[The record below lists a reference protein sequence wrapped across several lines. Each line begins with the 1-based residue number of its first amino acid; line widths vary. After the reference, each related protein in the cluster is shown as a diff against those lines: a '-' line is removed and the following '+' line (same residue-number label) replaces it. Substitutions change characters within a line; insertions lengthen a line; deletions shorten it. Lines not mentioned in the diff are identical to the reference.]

1 MSIPSGPTYA
11 RRLGLFSSTMLV
23 VGGIIGAGIFLNPA
37 IVAQRV
43 GSAERTLFA
52 WVIGALI
59 ALAGAL
65 CFAEL
70 GSRRPRVGGGYAY
83 LRDAFGPL
91 PAFLYGWALLL
102 VMATGAIAAVAVTFA
117 RYAVALAGWPTDV
130 TVPLAIGAIVLLSA
144 VNYVGVRPGAVVQN
158 VFTILKLAALGALIV
173 AGLVAALSAVPAA
186 AAGAGAGAGAVGAA
200 GSATALAPQS
210 LGALVRAL
218 GAALVPVLFA
228 YGGWQQS
235 NFVAEEMIAPERNLP
250 RAIVLGVIIVVVVYL
265 LANVT
270 YLAAL
275 GAPGLAASQA
285 PAADTMRRLAG
296 PTGATLISA
305 GIAVSTFGFLNL
317 VILVSPRVY
326 QAMAED
332 GSFIPHLARLH
343 PRHRTPAAAIVFQC
357 AWAILLTLSG
367 SYGALLDWVVFGDW
381 IFFGLAVA
389 TLFVYRR
396 REREAAG
403 ASAPAGAGGASAH
416 TGYRALGYPVTP
428 ALFVAA
434 AAFVVASSV
443 LSNPGNALRG
453 TLLLAAGVPVFLF
466 WRSRARRAAAAVGT
480 E

>member
-1 MSIPSGPTYA
+1 MPVTDASRPTYA
-11 RRLGLFSSTMLV
+11 RRLGPFSATMVV

-43 GSAERTLFA
+43 GS
-52 WVIGALI
+52 GALTLAAWGLGAAI
-59 ALAGAL
+59 AIAGGL
-65 CFAEL
+65 CFGEL
-70 GSRRPRVGGGYAY
+70 GSRRPRAGGGYVY
-83 LRDAFGPL
+83 LRDAFGAL

-117 RYAVALAGWPTDV
+117 RYTVALAGWPTGV
-130 TVPLAIGAIVLLSA
+130 TVPLAVLAIVLLSA
-144 VNYVGVRPGAVVQN
+144 VNYLGVRPGALVQN
-158 VFTILKLAALGALIV
+158 AFTLLKLAALAALIV
-173 AGLVAALSAVPAA
+173 TGMVAAASSGPAPVADAA
-186 AAGAGAGAGAVGAA
+186 ALT
-200 GSATALAPQS
+200 ATAAATPHGVLATV
-210 LGALVRAL
+210 LAL
-218 GAALVPVLFA
+218 GSALVPVLFA

-250 RAIVLGVIIVVVVYL
+250 RAIILGVLIVVAVYL

-270 YLAAL
+270 YLVAL

-285 PAADTMRRLAG
+285 PAADTMARLVG
-296 PTGATLISA
+296 PAGATLISA

-332 GSFIPHLARLH
+332 GAFIPALARLH
-343 PRHRTPAAAIVFQC
+343 PRHRTPAAAIVFQA
-357 AWAILLTLSG
+357 AWAVVLTLSG

-396 REREAAG
+396 RERA
-403 ASAPAGAGGASAH
+403 APARYGVH
-416 TGYRALGYPVTP
+416 RGYRALGYPVTP

-434 AAFVVASSV
+434 AAFVVVSSV
-443 LSNPGNALRG
+443 LSNPTNALYG
-453 TLLLAAGVPVFLF
+453 TLLLLAGVPVFLF
-466 WRSRARRAAAAVGT
+466 WQRRAERAARRAPAGPA
-480 E
+480 

>member
-1 MSIPSGPTYA
+1 MSCPAPSGLATFAGTTYA

-23 VGGIIGAGIFLNPA
+23 VGGIIGSGIFLNPS

-43 GSAERTLFA
+43 GSARLTLLA
-52 WVIGALI
+52 WVLGALI

-65 CFAEL
+65 CFGEL
-70 GSRRPRVGGGYAY
+70 GSRRPRAGGGYAY

-117 RYAVALAGWPTDV
+117 RYAVALAGLPAGV
-130 TVPLAIGAIVLLSA
+130 EVPLAIGAILLLSA
-144 VNYVGVRPGAVVQN
+144 VNYVGVRPGAIVQN
-158 VFTILKLAALGALIV
+158 VFTVLKLAALAALIV
-173 AGLVAALSAVPAA
+173 AGLA
-186 AAGAGAGAGAVGAA
+186 AAGAGSAATSGAATAAVGSEPE
-200 GSATALAPQS
+200 GALAV
-210 LGALVRAL
+210 VRAL

-235 NFVAEEMIAPERNLP
+235 AFVAEEIIAPERNLP
-250 RAIVLGVIIVVVVYL
+250 RAMLCGVGIVVAVYL

-275 GAPGLAASQA
+275 GAPGLAASEA

-296 PTGATLISA
+296 PLGASLISA
-305 GIAVSTFGFLNL
+305 GIAISTFGFLNL

-326 QAMAED
+326 RTMAED
-332 GSFIPHLARLH
+332 GSFTPHLARLH
-343 PRHRTPAAAIVFQC
+343 PRFRTPGAAIVFQC
-357 AWAILLTLSG
+357 AWAVVLTLSG

-396 REREAAG
+396 RERAGQADGQAG
-403 ASAPAGAGGASAH
+403 ANAPTVPAGAAAAH
-416 TGYRALGYPVTP
+416 TGYRAWGYPVTP

-434 AAFVVASSV
+434 AAVVVVSSV
-443 LSNPGNALRG
+443 LSNPLNALYG
-453 TLLLAAGVPVFLF
+453 TALLLAGIPVFLF
-466 WRSRARRAAAAVGT
+466 WRRRARA
-480 E
+480 

>member
-1 MSIPSGPTYA
+1 MTGPSEVTYA

-43 GSAERTLFA
+43 GTAPLTLAA
-52 WVIGALI
+52 WVSGALI

-65 CFAEL
+65 CFGEL
-70 GSRRPRVGGGYAY
+70 GSRLPRAGGGYVY
-83 LRDAFGPL
+83 LREAFGPL

-117 RYAVALAGWPTDV
+117 RYAVALGGWPGEV
-130 TVPLAIGAIVLLSA
+130 TVPLAVAAIVLLSA

-158 VFTILKLAALGALIV
+158 VFTVLKLAA
-173 AGLVAALSAVPAA
+173 VAALI
-186 AAGAGAGAGAVGAA
+186 GAGLLTVGAGEPTAAVGS
-200 GSATALAPQS
+200 GTPPS
-210 LGALVRAL
+210 GAWPLVRAM

-235 NFVAEEMIAPERNLP
+235 AFVAEEIIAPERNLP
-250 RAIVLGVIIVVVVYL
+250 RAMLLGVAVVVAVYL

-270 YLAAL
+270 YLEAL
-275 GAPGLAASQA
+275 GVTGLAASQA
-285 PAADTMRRLAG
+285 PAADTMRRLVG
-296 PTGATLISA
+296 PVGATLISA

-326 QAMAED
+326 QAMAKD
-332 GSFIPHLARLH
+332 GSFLPQLARLH
-343 PRHRTPAAAIVFQC
+343 PRHRTPAAAIVFQG
-357 AWAILLTLSG
+357 AWAVLLTLSG

-389 TLFVYRR
+389 TLFVHRR
-396 REREAAG
+396 RGTGAVAADG
-403 ASAPAGAGGASAH
+403 SG
-416 TGYRALGYPVTP
+416 TYRALGYPLTP
-428 ALFVAA
+428 ALFVLS

-453 TLLLAAGVPVFLF
+453 TVLLAAGVPVFLF
-466 WRSRARRAAAAVGT
+466 WRRRARSAA
-480 E
+480 

>member
-1 MSIPSGPTYA
+1 MV
-11 RRLGLFSSTMLV
+11 V

-43 GSAERTLFA
+43 GS
-52 WVIGALI
+52 GALTLAAWGLGAAI
-59 ALAGAL
+59 AIAGGL
-65 CFAEL
+65 CFGEL
-70 GSRRPRVGGGYAY
+70 GSRRPRAGGGYVY

-117 RYAVALAGWPTDV
+117 RYTVALAGWPAGV
-130 TVPLAIGAIVLLSA
+130 TVPLAIAAIVLLSA
-144 VNYVGVRPGAVVQN
+144 VNYLGVRPGAMVQN
-158 VFTILKLAALGALIV
+158 AFTLLKLAALAALIV
-173 AGLVAALSAVPAA
+173 AGILAAASSAPGPVADAAALAATAA
-186 AAGAGAGAGAVGAA
+186 ATPHGLAA
-200 GSATALAPQS
+200 TVL
-210 LGALVRAL
+210 AL
-218 GAALVPVLFA
+218 GSALVPVLFA

-235 NFVAEEMIAPERNLP
+235 NFVAEEIIAPERNLP
-250 RAIVLGVIIVVVVYL
+250 RAIVLGVAIVVAVYL

-285 PAADTMRRLAG
+285 PAADTMGRLVGPAG
-296 PTGATLISA
+296 AMLISA

-332 GSFIPHLARLH
+332 GAFIPALARLH
-343 PRHRTPAAAIVFQC
+343 PRYRTPAAAIVFQA
-357 AWAILLTLSG
+357 AWAVLLTLSG

-396 REREAAG
+396 RERN
-403 ASAPAGAGGASAH
+403 ASAEGGARATGTGGAQGDRGAAEAH
-416 TGYRALGYPVTP
+416 RGYRALGYPVTP
-428 ALFVAA
+428 ALFIAA
-434 AAFVVASSV
+434 AAFVVVSSV
-443 LSNPGNALRG
+443 LSNPTNALYG
-453 TLLLAAGVPVFLF
+453 TLLLLAGVPGFLF
-466 WRSRARRAAAAVGT
+466 WRRRART
-480 E
+480 

>member
-1 MSIPSGPTYA
+1 MPVSEQQRPTYA

-23 VGGIIGAGIFLNPA
+23 VGGIIGSGIFINPSL
-37 IVAQRV
+37 VAQRV
-43 GSAERTLFA
+43 GSAELTLAA
-52 WVIGALI
+52 WVLGALI

-65 CFAEL
+65 CFGEL

-117 RYAVALAGWPTDV
+117 RYAVAFAGWPEGV
-130 TVPLAIGAIVLLSA
+130 TVPLAVGAVVLLSA
-144 VNYVGVRPGAVVQN
+144 VNYLGVRPGAVVQN
-158 VFTILKLAALGALIV
+158 VFTVLKLAALAALIV
-173 AGLVAALSAVPAA
+173 VGLVAAGVGGASLPDAGAVA
-186 AAGAGAGAGAVGAA
+186 AAGPG
-200 GSATALAPQS
+200 PQS
-210 LGALVRAL
+210 LAALVRAM

-250 RAIVLGVIIVVVVYL
+250 RALLMGVVVVVVVYL

-296 PTGATLISA
+296 PAGAALISA
-305 GIAVSTFGFLNL
+305 GIAVSSFGFLNL

-326 QAMAED
+326 QVMAED
-332 GSFIPHLARLH
+332 GAFVPLLARLH
-343 PRHRTPAAAIVFQC
+343 PRYRTPAAAIVFQC
-357 AWAILLTLSG
+357 LWAVLLTLSG

-381 IFFGLAVA
+381 IFFGLTVA
-389 TLFVYRR
+389 ALFVYRR
-396 REREAAG
+396 RERLADG
-403 ASAPAGAGGASAH
+403 AH
-416 TGYRALGYPVTP
+416 TGYRAVGYPFTP

-434 AAFVVASSV
+434 AAYVVCSSV

-453 TLLLAAGVPVFLF
+453 TLLLLAGIPVYLF
-466 WRSRARRAAAAVGT
+466 WRRRARV
-480 E
+480 